1 MRLHVLCESD
11 YSVHLLYTSFRLPR
25 NINQYMIRHACWCML
40 VLHSNIQNKSHDETV
55 LYIDFSALIGLGING
70 SRSLRY
76 QHSSDTNLNIVCSPR
91 IIRWSP
97 PFHKGHCTRTS
108 SPTTNKLLTG
118 LYNLLYQVSKGST
131 VFPHES
137 ARFSQLLIG
146 GNSTT
151 IYMYTCTSI

>member
-1 MRLHVLCESD
+1 MCYVSLTTPYICH
-11 YSVHLLYTSFRLPR
+11 TSFRLPR
-25 NINQYMIRHACWCML
+25 NTNQYMIRHVGACWCM
-40 VLHSNIQNKSHDETV
+40 HSIQNKSRDETV

-108 SPTTNKLLTG
+108 SPTTKKLLTG
-118 LYNLLYQVSKGST
+118 LCNLLYQVSKGSI

-151 IYMYTCTSI
+151 IYMYTCTSTCI